1 MFRNTVRSKVLLI
14 FCILIEATYSSE
26 VIDKFDSVLRK
37 GIFFNEEP
45 KILLAEKFVPVQFL
59 VPFPTYNF
67 TLKPELTNLLKN
79 LNDRWKFPSVSCS
92 LDFATNFA
100 SNISSFDINW
110 MQTKLELEVDQ
121 SKIDVELIR
130 NETATF
136 LQTTIS
142 NGRSKR
148 GAHVGMLAMAGI
160 GLFGSGIAM
169 GSSGGC
175 GLAGVFGTC
184 QDKAQTYAANIEH
197 LGTITSMLTC
207 FVSRMNTVNNEKFFV
222 VKNKLED
229 IENNQKQMEETQNK
243 NWEIIER
250 QFEIIDQ
257 NFHILRNCDQMLFS
271 NQQLN
276 FNYDTA
282 ASLLS
287 LLFADIK
294 AYRSALYTY
303 RMNVLNAI
311 PTMLQHLPISL
322 IPKKSLLA
330 IVNSVGDELHRSG
343 ERLSLAIP
351 TNTDLLSYHDAKL
364 LRDVITVEEG
374 LILTLAI
381 PLASRTTAFSV
392 YRAHVIPMPQS
403 GPRMAIRWVVE
414 APYLAI
420 SESKEDTM
428 TLSQEQYEAC
438 IGSTRYNQTMA
449 SYRNRPSCLATLR
462 LGSTLRATE
471 TCDTEVF
478 YLPTEVQ
485 ATNLGYGIWLLLSA
499 TDNYDITS

>member
-1 MFRNTVRSKVLLI
+1 MVRSKVLLI

-79 LNDRWKFPSVSCS
+79 LTDRWKMPSVSCS
-92 LDFATNFA
+92 LDFSTNFE
-100 SNISSFDINW
+100 SNIFSFDINW
-110 MQTKLELEVDQ
+110 MQTKLELEVNQ

-130 NETATF
+130 NETTTF

-148 GAHVGMLAMAGI
+148 GANVGMLAMAGI

-169 GSSGGC
+169 GNSGAC

-184 QDKAQTYAANIEH
+184 QDKAQTNAANIEH
-197 LGTITSMLTC
+197 LGTITPMLTS
-207 FVSRMNTVNNEKFFV
+207 FVSRMNTLNNEKFFV
-222 VKNKLED
+222 MKNKLEN

-243 NWEIIER
+243 NWEINER

-257 NFHILRNCDQMLFS
+257 IFHILRNCDQMLFS

-287 LLFADIK
+287 LLYADKK

-303 RMNVLNAI
+303 RMNV
-311 PTMLQHLPISL
+311 
-322 IPKKSLLA
+322 
-330 IVNSVGDELHRSG
+330 
-343 ERLSLAIP
+343 
-351 TNTDLLSYHDAKL
+351 
-364 LRDVITVEEG
+364 
-374 LILTLAI
+374 
-381 PLASRTTAFSV
+381 
-392 YRAHVIPMPQS
+392 
-403 GPRMAIRWVVE
+403 
-414 APYLAI
+414 
-420 SESKEDTM
+420 
-428 TLSQEQYEAC
+428 
-438 IGSTRYNQTMA
+438 
-449 SYRNRPSCLATLR
+449 
-462 LGSTLRATE
+462 
-471 TCDTEVF
+471 
-478 YLPTEVQ
+478 
-485 ATNLGYGIWLLLSA
+485 
-499 TDNYDITS
+499 